1 MRTVAHL
8 HEPRALSRRQ
18 ARAVRPR
25 PVEVTPVRERMR
37 LWLPLPLSLLWAL
50 LAPFA
55 VFLSL
60 FAGLAPR
67 PYRIDGPKAA
77 WRIGAVLFALSGT
90 MVEIKHGST
99 DIFIRIF

>member
-1 MRTVAHL
+1 MRMVAPVR
-8 HEPRALSRRQ
+8 EPRALSRRE

-25 PVEVTPVRERMR
+25 HVELYGPRRLR
-37 LWLPLPLSLLWAL
+37 LWLPLPLSLLWVL

-55 VFLSL
+55 IFLSL

-67 PYRIDGPKAA
+67 RYRIDGPTAA
-77 WRIGAVLFALSGT
+77 WRIGEVLFALSGT
-90 MVEIKHGST
+90 VIEIKSRST